1 MAIAKGLSEGA
12 IQVTRVIFDARFP
25 LVLNRREVPSDSVLP
40 NTLTTMLPA
49 ITVWWLLLDHAYMPP
64 DILDLEGGGE
74 GNNVFCYW
82 VARDE
87 ALPTSITQ
95 QEIDL
100 M

>member
-49 ITVWWLLLDHAYMPP
+49 ITV
-64 DILDLEGGGE
+64 
-74 GNNVFCYW
+74 
-82 VARDE
+82 
-87 ALPTSITQ
+87 
-95 QEIDL
+95 
-100 M
+100 